1 MLAYYRLGHSLMDK
15 NLSNIVEFTEDDMID
30 LEKVRIICNRYCGYD
45 IHITK
50 SGWDFLIE
58 HYGYEGLYEIDK
70 SSKFGFYHRYL
81 SEHSDN
87 SLEAFIK
94 WISDRIESYPKV
106 PDSVYKADTPESI
119 ARSALQVGKTA
130 EEVANLFE
138 IPLANVRLWD
148 KEVREI
154 IAKSEEERKAK
165 CIRVGLLAGKSAEKI
180 SEELDV
186 SVDYILELDKRIKG
200 Q

>member
-30 LEKVRIICNRYCGYD
+30 LEKARIICNRYCGYD

-58 HYGYEGLYEIDK
+58 HYGFEGLYEIDK
-70 SSKFGFYHRYL
+70 SCNFGFYHWHL

-87 SLEAFIK
+87 RLEAYKK
-94 WISDRIESYPKV
+94 WISDMIESYPKV
-106 PDSVYKADTPESI
+106 PDSVYKADTPES
-119 ARSALQVGKTA
+119 LQ
-130 EEVANLFE
+130 
-138 IPLANVRLWD
+138 
-148 KEVREI
+148 
-154 IAKSEEERKAK
+154 
-165 CIRVGLLAGKSAEKI
+165 GLLYRLARPQRKLQICLKYRLPMFNYGK
-180 SEELDV
+180 
-186 SVDYILELDKRIKG
+186 KRLG